1 MRRYLTHNSKDCRNE
16 EEMKMKSL
24 ISRIVVISALTATSS
39 AGIFS
44 TSLEVQAGSP
54 QQIVQ
59 NRTTQKTWNNNELAT
74 MTVKEAWQK
83 SGKNYDSF
91 VRMVQQLVALSV
103 EKRGYQLRPSKEA
116 GRELGQMIRKQAE
129 NDPEQLLYAVVDSS
143 VREYAKKHKL

>member
-1 MRRYLTHNSKDCRNE
+1 
-16 EEMKMKSL
+16 MKSL
-24 ISRIVVISALTATSS
+24 ISRMAVIFALTATLS

-44 TSLEVQAGSP
+44 TSLKADAGSP
-54 QQIVQ
+54 QQLAQ
-59 NRTTQKTWNNNELAT
+59 TRTTQQAWNNNELTT

-129 NDPEQLLYAVVDSS
+129 NDPDQLLYGVVDSS

>member
-16 EEMKMKSL
+16 EEMKMNSL

-103 EKRGYQLRPSKEA
+103 EKRGYQLRPSK
-116 GRELGQMIRKQAE
+116 
-129 NDPEQLLYAVVDSS
+129 DPEQLLYAVVDSS